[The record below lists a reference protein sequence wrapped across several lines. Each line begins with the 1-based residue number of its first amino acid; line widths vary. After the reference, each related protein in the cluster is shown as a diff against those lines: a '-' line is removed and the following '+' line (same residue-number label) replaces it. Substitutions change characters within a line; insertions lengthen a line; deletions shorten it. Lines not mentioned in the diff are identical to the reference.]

1 MIEFTLSGVN
11 WLVCLK
17 SWKQIN
23 KCTEG
28 ICLYEILCDKMEMPK
43 KWKRTFIL
51 DLKINVIND
60 PTSSEK
66 KCLNKEHINIH
77 RLIQRFYVDIS
88 ITAILMLLNVKYE

>member
-11 WLVCLK
+11 WLVCLT

-28 ICLYEILCDKMEMPK
+28 ICLYAILCDKMEMPK
-43 KWKRTFIL
+43 KWKMTFIL
-51 DLKINVIND
+51 DLND

-66 KCLNKEHINIH
+66 KCLNKNHINIH
-77 RLIQRFYVDIS
+77 RLIQRFYVDIL
-88 ITAILMLLNVKYE
+88 ITAILVLLNVKYE